1 MTTSSGGQL
10 CRSVTV
16 EVWMEV
22 PSRGVGRGT
31 MGRTGRREPGWSPKE
46 CRHLEVRKVRRTQDN
61 KEVRKVKR
69 RGLPENKWD
78 DGLCLVLPGV
88 QSSLLLAAG
97 ISLMIRAALGR
108 GIESR
113 TR

>member
-10 CRSVTV
+10 CRSVTRWKSGWRCQV
-16 EVWMEV
+16 E
-22 PSRGVGRGT
+22 GVDGGT
-31 MGRTGRREPGWSPKE
+31 YGEDREGREPGWSPKE

-78 DGLCLVLPGV
+78 DGPCLVLPGV
-88 QSSLLLAAG
+88 QSSVLLLAAG
-97 ISLMIRAALGR
+97 ISLMIRAALGER
-108 GIESR
+108 HR
-113 TR
+113 